1 MKRQRIEVEVAVRGM
16 TCDSCRRH
24 VEESLG
30 EVPGVESVLIA
41 NWKDGKAKVVTDQDV
56 SGKDLV
62 QAVEKAGYS
71 ADIHDRKTIMED
83 EPRSG
88 KYDYDLVI
96 VGGGSAAFSAAIRAS
111 ELGARAVIINEGLP
125 IGGTCVNVGCVPSKT
140 LIRAAE
146 EVHCAS
152 HARFRGIQA
161 AARVSDAAALFD
173 QKRELVNELRGKKY
187 VDIVSGDP
195 NITILEGR
203 GTVTGE
209 HTVEVNG
216 RSITARRILVATGA
230 SPFVPDIPGL
240 AESGYLTNETA
251 YELDEIPEKLIVLGG
266 RYIALETAQM
276 FARLG
281 SRVTVL
287 QRSERILPDEGED
300 LTEALTGYLRKEG
313 IDIRTGVQIES
324 VGREGTMIRV
334 KARISGME
342 ETIEGN
348 HVFVATGRRG
358 NASGLGLEKVG
369 VVVGSGGYLP
379 VDEFLRTSSSSIFG
393 AGDVIGSPMFVYT
406 AAYEGALAAENA
418 LAGDNMRARDY
429 SALPWVIF
437 TDPQVAGV
445 GLDERQ
451 AKEKGIDV
459 DTSTLS
465 MDLLPRALAAFDTRG
480 FIKLIRNTAS
490 DRLVGA
496 RILAPEGGELL
507 MEISLAIRYD
517 IPVSE
522 LAARFHP
529 YLTLSEAVKL
539 AAIGFTRD
547 VKTLS
552 CCAG

>member
-1 MKRQRIEVEVAVRGM
+1 MTRPMIEVEVTVRGM
-16 TCDSCRRH
+16 TCDSCRRY
-24 VEESLG
+24 VEESLRG
-30 EVPGVESVLIA
+30 VPGVDSVQVA
-41 NWKDGKAKVVTDQDV
+41 NWQDGRALVVAHRNV

-71 ADIHDRKTIMED
+71 AEILDRRTIEKA
-83 EPRSG
+83 EPAARRH
-88 KYDYDLVI
+88 DYDLVI
-96 VGGGSAAFSAAIRAS
+96 VGGGSAAFAAALRAS
-111 ELGARAVIINEGLP
+111 ELGAHAVIINDGLP

-146 EVHCAS
+146 ELHRAS
-152 HARFRGIQA
+152 HPRFHGVRA
-161 AARVSDAAALFD
+161 AAGVSDPAALFE
-173 QKRELVNELRGKKY
+173 QKRELVNELREKKY
-187 VDIVSGDP
+187 VDIVSGDS
-195 NITILEGR
+195 NVTLLEGHGR
-203 GTVTGE
+203 VTGQ

-216 RSITARRILVATGA
+216 RGISARRILVATGA
-230 SPFVPDIPGL
+230 SPFVPDIPGM

-251 YELDEIPEKLIVLGG
+251 YELNEIPEKLIVLGG

-287 QRSERILPDEGED
+287 QRSERILPNESEE
-300 LTEALTGYLRKEG
+300 LTEALAGYLRKEG
-313 IDIRTGVQIES
+313 IEIRTGVQIES
-324 VGREGTMIRV
+324 VAREEKTVRV
-334 KARISGME
+334 KARINGIS
-342 ETIEGN
+342 ETIEGS

-358 NASGLGLEKVG
+358 NASGLGLEEVG
-369 VVVGSGGYLP
+369 VAVGSDGYLP

-418 LAGDNMRARDY
+418 LAGDRMSARDY
-429 SALPWVIF
+429 AALPWVIF

-445 GLDERQ
+445 GLDEKQ
-451 AKEKGIDV
+451 AREKGIDV
-459 DTSTLS
+459 DASVLP

-480 FIKLIRNTAS
+480 FIKLVRNTAT

-496 RILAPEGGELL
+496 RVLAPEGGELL
-507 MEISLAIRYD
+507 MELSLAIRYE
-517 IPVSE
+517 ITVSD